1 MRQRLGIARCLLCD
15 PELLILDEPVN
26 GLDPAGILEF
36 RNLIRSFVDEG
47 RTVWLSSHLL
57 DEVQKTCDV
66 AAIVDNGRVVA
77 QGTIAALTGGGARA
91 IDVVATPPA
100 RAAGLLVEMRDV
112 LRAAQHDN
120 VLRVELSPE
129 APPTPEMVTALM
141 RRLLDGGIEIERV
154 DARRPFPRG
163 ALPRHDDPP
172 GGPFLMFDPRLIA
185 AEILKL
191 RRRRGLM
198 IATGML
204 TLAVTVVFYA
214 IVAILHAV
222 NPGKYP
228 GAGGGDA
235 LSNVTAL
242 LALSGAVAGT
252 IVGATA
258 GGADIE
264 SGVFRDLAAT
274 GRSRT
279 ALFFARVPG
288 RLGDR
293 RAADARGAHAQH
305 GLHVRARRPGRG
317 ADAGEVVE
325 AWAAVLVA
333 TMLLSA
339 ASAGLAALSGSRG
352 MVIGI
357 VLAFQLGLAPI
368 LAQVS
373 AIGDARY
380 AIPSVATARI
390 GGNIADELAL
400 GVAIS
405 VVLAWAAVTLGAG
418 LWRTRT
424 QEI

>member
-1 MRQRLGIARCLLCD
+1 
-15 PELLILDEPVN
+15 
-26 GLDPAGILEF
+26 
-36 RNLIRSFVDEG
+36 
-47 RTVWLSSHLL
+47 
-57 DEVQKTCDV
+57 
-66 AAIVDNGRVVA
+66 
-77 QGTIAALTGGGARA
+77 
-91 IDVVATPPA
+91 
-100 RAAGLLVEMRDV
+100 
-112 LRAAQHDN
+112 
-120 VLRVELSPE
+120 
-129 APPTPEMVTALM
+129 
-141 RRLLDGGIEIERV
+141 
-154 DARRPFPRG
+154 
-163 ALPRHDDPP
+163 
-172 GGPFLMFDPRLIA
+172 MFDPRLIS

-214 IVAILHAV
+214 IVAILHVV

-288 RLGDR
+288 AWAIVVPPMV
-293 RAADARGAHAQH
+293 AALTLSTVFTFALAGQAA
-305 GLHVRARRPGRG
+305 APS
-317 ADAGEVVE
+317 AGEVVE

>member
-1 MRQRLGIARCLLCD
+1 
-15 PELLILDEPVN
+15 
-26 GLDPAGILEF
+26 
-36 RNLIRSFVDEG
+36 
-47 RTVWLSSHLL
+47 
-57 DEVQKTCDV
+57 
-66 AAIVDNGRVVA
+66 
-77 QGTIAALTGGGARA
+77 
-91 IDVVATPPA
+91 
-100 RAAGLLVEMRDV
+100 
-112 LRAAQHDN
+112 
-120 VLRVELSPE
+120 
-129 APPTPEMVTALM
+129 
-141 RRLLDGGIEIERV
+141 
-154 DARRPFPRG
+154 
-163 ALPRHDDPP
+163 
-172 GGPFLMFDPRLIA
+172 MFDPRLIR

-191 RRRRGLM
+191 RRRRGLL
-198 IATGML
+198 IATGAL
-204 TLAVTVVFYA
+204 TLGVAVLFYA
-214 IVAILHAV
+214 IVSVLHAV
-222 NPGKYP
+222 DPGTYR
-228 GAGGGDA
+228 AGGGEGLDSVA
-235 LSNVTAL
+235 AL

-264 SGVFRDLAAT
+264 AGVFRDLAAT

-288 RLGDR
+288 AWAIVVPPML
-293 RAADARGAHAQH
+293 AALTLST
-305 GLHVRARRPGRG
+305 GLAFALTGGPAPTIGGVT
-317 ADAGEVVE
+317 E

-390 GGNIADELAL
+390 GGDIADELAL
-400 GVAIS
+400 GVAIL
-405 VVLAWAAVTLGAG
+405 VVLAWAAATLGAG
-418 LWRTRT
+418 LWRART